1 MIFLIRALEKK
12 IQLVYGKNI
21 EAYVTVLAN
30 SDVTELV
37 RMILAGELTSS
48 ELTEVCLSAIDD
60 SEEVGAWAHLDREFA
75 LKQAEER
82 DLHRASGQSCGP
94 LHGIPVG
101 IKDIF
106 DTKDFPTENG
116 TVLDA
121 GRQPLS
127 DCTVVGKLKSAGAV
141 IVGKTVTTELAV
153 YYPGKTRNPHDL
165 TRTPGG
171 SSSGSAAAVAS
182 GMVPLAVGSQTN
194 GSVIR
199 PASFCGIFGFK
210 PSYGTISR
218 WGVLEQSRLLDSVG
232 VMARS
237 VNDLALISE
246 TLMGYDERDSAM
258 RQQATPALVSIARD
272 EPPVEPA
279 IAFVKSPVWKHAEAD
294 CREAFS
300 EIIDCLGKHCD
311 EIDLPAPFE
320 KAIDWHR
327 TILCADLAKNFFTRY
342 QSGKAQLSKELVG
355 MIEEGQDVLAVDYN
369 RAVDGMGI
377 LYAGLEQLFENYDAI
392 LTPAVTG
399 EAPPSL
405 ETTGDPIFC
414 TLWTYLG
421 MPAVALP
428 LLQGSNGLPIGVQL
442 TSMRR
447 DDGRLLRTANWLIRK
462 VEES

>member
-1 MIFLIRALEKK
+1 LIFLIRALEKK

-153 YYPGKTRNPHDL
+153 YYPGKTR
-165 TRTPGG
+165 
-171 SSSGSAAAVAS
+171 
-182 GMVPLAVGSQTN
+182 
-194 GSVIR
+194 
-199 PASFCGIFGFK
+199 
-210 PSYGTISR
+210 
-218 WGVLEQSRLLDSVG
+218 
-232 VMARS
+232 
-237 VNDLALISE
+237 
-246 TLMGYDERDSAM
+246 
-258 RQQATPALVSIARD
+258 
-272 EPPVEPA
+272 
-279 IAFVKSPVWKHAEAD
+279 
-294 CREAFS
+294 
-300 EIIDCLGKHCD
+300 
-311 EIDLPAPFE
+311 
-320 KAIDWHR
+320 
-327 TILCADLAKNFFTRY
+327 
-342 QSGKAQLSKELVG
+342 
-355 MIEEGQDVLAVDYN
+355 
-369 RAVDGMGI
+369 
-377 LYAGLEQLFENYDAI
+377 
-392 LTPAVTG
+392 
-399 EAPPSL
+399 
-405 ETTGDPIFC
+405 
-414 TLWTYLG
+414 
-421 MPAVALP
+421 
-428 LLQGSNGLPIGVQL
+428 
-442 TSMRR
+442 
-447 DDGRLLRTANWLIRK
+447 
-462 VEES
+462 